1 MSYQVE
7 LKQQDTSIRSMKYLV
22 TLLVPREDGLYR
34 SFRECSDVIIEMRL
48 LDGRYMME
56 IGKWN
61 GGNKK
66 EAIKEAKKYA
76 KAYNCSINYVW
87 CRETLYF
94 LYQQHHE

>member
-22 TLLVPREDGLYR
+22 TLLVP
-34 SFRECSDVIIEMRL
+34 
-48 LDGRYMME
+48 DGRYMMG

-66 EAIKEAKKYA
+66 EAIKTLNNYIEYINKQIPIKITT
-76 KAYNCSINYVW
+76 NIFLVSVSIY
-87 CRETLYF
+87 
-94 LYQQHHE
+94 

>member
-22 TLLVPREDGLYR
+22 TLLVP
-34 SFRECSDVIIEMRL
+34 
-48 LDGRYMME
+48 DGRYMMG

-66 EAIKEAKKYA
+66 EAIKKAKEYGER
-76 KAYNCSINYVW
+76 YNCPINYEW
-87 CRETLYF
+87 CRETTVF
-94 LYQQHHE
+94 PEPVAK

>member
-22 TLLVPREDGLYR
+22 TLLVP
-34 SFRECSDVIIEMRL
+34 
-48 LDGRYMME
+48 DGRFMMG

-66 EAIKEAKKYA
+66 EAIKKAKEYGERYTVLLTTSGVGKPLFFQ
-76 KAYNCSINYVW
+76 N
-87 CRETLYF
+87 
-94 LYQQHHE
+94 Q